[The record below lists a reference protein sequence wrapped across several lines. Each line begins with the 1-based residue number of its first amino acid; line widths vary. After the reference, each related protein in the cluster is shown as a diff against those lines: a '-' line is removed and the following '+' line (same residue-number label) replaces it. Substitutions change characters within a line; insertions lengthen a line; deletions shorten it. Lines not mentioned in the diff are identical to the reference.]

1 MECLDIILNSIL
13 QKWDSTSFLLK
24 LASLNRLLSFSDTPL
39 SSSRENVFLTSAF
52 IQLIMKF
59 YNFSLKYLKII
70 LLSPFSLPLFCS
82 GFLHSQIT
90 TMVRAQFPCHQTLRL
105 RIFLYIV
112 LLHLISKNSN
122 TLSTSIILFQEAMMP
137 PYSLLYQD

>member
-24 LASLNRLLSFSDTPL
+24 LASLNRPLSFSDTPL

-90 TMVRAQFPCHQTLRL
+90 TMVHAQFPCHQTLRL
-105 RIFLYIV
+105 RIFLHIV
-112 LLHLISKNSN
+112 LLHLFPKIP
-122 TLSTSIILFQEAMMP
+122 ILCQLPLFCFKR
-137 PYSLLYQD
+137 L